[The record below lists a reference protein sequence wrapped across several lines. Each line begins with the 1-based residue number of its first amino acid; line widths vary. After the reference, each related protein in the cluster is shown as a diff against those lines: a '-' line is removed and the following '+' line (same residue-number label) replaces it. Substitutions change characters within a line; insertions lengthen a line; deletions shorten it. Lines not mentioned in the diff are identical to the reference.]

1 MISLL
6 HTKTTLGAI
15 DVQSM
20 ADHVKRRFDN
30 LVNTIAMKK
39 ECRL

>member
-1 MISLL
+1 MPSLL
-6 HTKTTLGAI
+6 HTKTILGAI

-20 ADHVKRRFDN
+20 AGHVKRFDN

-39 ECRL
+39 ECQF